1 MLAFETKDS
10 LVISNTCNN
19 YSMTYESLNK
29 IDSALHY
36 AFLALSYRPFK
47 VKKSPIYLSIGNL
60 KLLNSEID
68 SARYYL
74 NKSFEDG
81 TVKDHALTHGYL
93 SDLEKSQGNFQ
104 EAFEH
109 LTVFSEVIDSLY
121 MVDKSSQIEQMGY
134 KYEIE
139 AKVASHKALLC
150 EANHYCSC
158 FCFNYNC
165 SYVAFGFATSK

>member
-1 MLAFETKDS
+1 
-10 LVISNTCNN
+10 
-19 YSMTYESLNK
+19 MTYESLNK

-36 AFLALSYRPFK
+36 AFSLSYRLLT
-47 VKKSPIYLSIGNL
+47 SRNLPIYLSIGNL

-93 SDLEKSQGNFQ
+93 SDLEKEPRKFQ

-109 LTVFSEVIDSLY
+109 LTVFFRGTDSLY
-121 MVDKSSQIEQMGY
+121 MVDKS
-134 KYEIE
+134 
-139 AKVASHKALLC
+139 
-150 EANHYCSC
+150 
-158 FCFNYNC
+158 FR
-165 SYVAFGFATSK
+165 